1 MTRKWWVS
9 QTLRD
14 DSPPSQKTTPG
25 DFCYHIRALG
35 YWHNGHQIDM
45 WRHIH
50 VYSGHGV
57 EMFGN
62 RTHYVDG
69 GWQTHSPELYSIES
83 NPILRRGDDR
93 CPQTLRDGWSAPTSS
108 RFDRAS
114 PRRAL
119 SSLRLWMICLE
130 KMRKTD
136 SKEPI
141 ALIRGK
147 SRLKI
152 SDPTPLK
159 EMKSASTNPAKNGW
173 LPGTQN

>member
-14 DSPPSQKTTPG
+14 DSPPSQETTPG

-69 GWQTHSPELYSIES
+69 GWQTHSPELYSVES
-83 NPILRRGDDR
+83 NPILRRGNDR
-93 CPQTLRDGWSAPTSS
+93 CPKLWRMDDLQRQAPLWQSIAKKSTCIPKVVDDFVW
-108 RFDRAS
+108 RRWAHS
-114 PRRAL
+114 PYP
-119 SSLRLWMICLE
+119 
-130 KMRKTD
+130 RK
-136 SKEPI
+136 
-141 ALIRGK
+141 K